1 MTRIL
6 IVEDEGIIARD
17 IQQQLSDLGYEPV
30 DIAVDGEEAVAC
42 ARRHRP
48 QLVLMDIHLAGT
60 MDGIEAATTIRR
72 ELLIPCVFLTAYAT
86 SDVVERAK
94 QADPSGYIIKPFD
107 TQILRTT
114 IEIALNKER
123 LDRELRASE
132 ARFKAVVMSAH
143 DAVVTADVTGTIVDW
158 SPAASRLFGY
168 TAEEMVGQP
177 MSVLLPVDRRPADP
191 ADINR
196 RAFSRPTSDPIDTVC
211 EFAVLTRDG
220 QHVDAEVSVAKWT
233 QGDATFVTSFI
244 RNISERKAA
253 EAALLRSRS
262 LLAEAERI
270 GQIGSWECDLA
281 TGRSTW
287 SDESYVIMGVDHG
300 TPVDYQMF
308 LQCADA
314 DDRSNIDAM
323 FTRSIERATPVEVDF
338 RVTQRSG
345 KTRHVRGRCQVFYD
359 DTGTPIRA
367 AGTLQDVTSQWES
380 DELLRLQSAAL
391 NSSANG
397 VIITARD
404 GTIQWVNPAF
414 TDVTGYA
421 LDESI
426 GRKPGELLKSGTH
439 DDAFYRD
446 MWETISR
453 GEIWKGELTNRR
465 KDGSLHLEEQTIT
478 PVRRADGA
486 ITHFVGVKR
495 DLTEQ
500 KRLEQQFLHAQKM
513 EVIGRLAGGVAHDFN
528 NLLTIINGTC
538 ELALMELPVGHPM
551 RAEFEEIQGAGDR
564 AARLTRQLLAFSRKQ
579 MLTPSVVDVGQHAL
593 HSAKML
599 RRLIGEDIALS
610 IKASPATPQTVFVD
624 PSQLEQVM
632 LNLAVNARDA
642 MPDGGTLT
650 IETGVAEIDRQMA
663 DLHEGITPGPYVTLS
678 VTDTGVGMTADV
690 LDRIFEPFFTTKGAG
705 KGTGLGLAT
714 VYGVVHQSGGTIDV
728 TSTPGHGACFRVY
741 MPQVIDP
748 AATAEAQPTERVAG
762 HETILLVEDESS
774 LRDMTARMLEA
785 SGYRVVT
792 ARTAEDALE
801 LLQDYPDVALVITDV
816 VMPGMSGADLAVRLS
831 DLKPGMRVLFV
842 SGYTD
847 DKLTR
852 VLSMRGAH
860 FLPKPYTVTLLTR
873 KVRQMLDEP
882 DASTSSS

>member
-17 IQQQLSDLGYEPV
+17 IQRQLLDLGYDPV
-30 DIAVDGEEAVAC
+30 DVAVDGEEAVDS
-42 ARRHRP
+42 ARQHRP

-60 MDGIEAATTIRR
+60 MDGIEAATIIRR
-72 ELLIPCVFLTAYAT
+72 ELEIPCVFLTAYAT
-86 SDVVERAK
+86 TEVVERAK

-107 TQILRTT
+107 AQILRTT
-114 IEIALNKER
+114 IEIALNKDR
-123 LDRELRASE
+123 LNRELRASE

-158 SPAASRLFGY
+158 SPAAARMLGY
-168 TAEEMVGQP
+168 DAAEIVGQP
-177 MSVLLPVDRRPADP
+177 MSLLLP

-196 RAFSRPTSDPIDTVC
+196 RAFARPDSEPFDTIC
-211 EFAVLTRDG
+211 ELTLQTREG
-220 QHVDAEVSVAKWT
+220 QHLDAEVSVARWS
-233 QGDATFVTSFI
+233 QGEETFVTSFI
-244 RNISERKAA
+244 RDISERKAA
-253 EAALLRSRS
+253 AAEVLRSRA

-270 GQIGSWECDLA
+270 AQIGSWEHDLR
-281 TGRSTW
+281 TGLGSW
-287 SDESYVIMGVDHG
+287 SEESYAIMGVEPG
-300 TPVDYQMF
+300 TQVTYGLF
-308 LQCADA
+308 LDCVEP
-314 DDRSNIDAM
+314 DDRGTIDAM
-323 FTRSIERATPVEVDF
+323 FAESIRRATPVEVEF
-338 RVTQRSG
+338 RVPMPSG
-345 KTRHVRGRCQVFYD
+345 KSKHVRGRCQVFYGD
-359 DTGTPIRA
+359 NGTPTRA
-367 AGTLQDVTSQWES
+367 AGTLQDVTSQWQS

-391 NSSANG
+391 NSSPSG
-397 VIITARD
+397 VIITDRD

-414 TDVTGYA
+414 TTVTGYSLEEA
-421 LDESI
+421 T
-426 GRKPGELLKSGTH
+426 GKKPGALLKSGTH
-439 DDAFYRD
+439 DAAFYHD
-446 MWETISR
+446 MWSTIVS
-453 GEIWKGELTNRR
+453 GEIWTGELTNRR
-465 KDGSLHLEEQTIT
+465 KDGSLHLEEQSIT
-478 PVRRADGA
+478 PVRRADGV

-579 MLTPSVVDVGQHAL
+579 MLAPAVVDVAQHAL

-599 RRLIGEDIALS
+599 RRLIGEDITLT
-610 IKASPATPQTVFVD
+610 IKAAPETPQTVFVD

-642 MPDGGTLT
+642 MPDGGTLI
-650 IETGVAEIDRQMA
+650 IETGIVQFDRQRA
-663 DLHEGITPGPYVTLS
+663 DQHEGLAPGPYVALS
-678 VTDTGVGMTADV
+678 VTDTGCGMSPDV
-690 LDRIFEPFFTTKGAG
+690 LERIFEPFFTTKGAG

-714 VYGVVHQSGGTIDV
+714 VYGVVHQSGGTIEV
-728 TSTPGHGACFRVY
+728 SSTPGQGSCFRVY
-741 MPQVIDP
+741 MPQVASP
-748 AATAEAQPTERVAG
+748 APGADAHAPERAQG
-762 HETILLVEDESS
+762 HETVMLVEDESS

-792 ARTAEDALE
+792 ARAAEDALE
-801 LLQDYPDVALVITDV
+801 LLQDYPDVAIVITDV
-816 VMPGMSGADLAVRLS
+816 VMPGMSGADLAEHISAQRPG
-831 DLKPGMRVLFV
+831 LKVLFV

-860 FLPKPYTVTLLTR
+860 FLPKPYTVALLTR
-873 KVRQMLDEP
+873 KIRQLLDEP
-882 DASTSSS
+882 APGAEGHV